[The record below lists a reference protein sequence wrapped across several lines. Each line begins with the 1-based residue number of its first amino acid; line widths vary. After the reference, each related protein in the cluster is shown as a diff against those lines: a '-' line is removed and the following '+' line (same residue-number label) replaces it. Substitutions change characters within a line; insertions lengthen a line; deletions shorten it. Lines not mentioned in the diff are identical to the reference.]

1 MARRLDFS
9 PPAFEKNAQQL
20 STQQFSLSESPIV
33 LSNDEQQ
40 CLHRANNK
48 VHNLRSRSTL
58 GINEILHQGFL
69 IDDSAA
75 IEIQDILHRAHEK
88 HSALLTQVL
97 ETLSGKQHATAS
109 SMLNDRQI
117 SALQALAISQP
128 LPTGIHSDEGL
139 R

>member
-69 IDDSAA
+69 IGTHTSDN
-75 IEIQDILHRAHEK
+75 K
-88 HSALLTQVL
+88 KT
-97 ETLSGKQHATAS
+97 S
-109 SMLNDRQI
+109 STKPNYL
-117 SALQALAISQP
+117 
-128 LPTGIHSDEGL
+128 
-139 R
+139 